1 MFPRGISDI
10 IITGEL
16 AQRSSGDPDYLRE
29 KLAFRE
35 LACDMANDPGEVLPR
50 LVRLAM
56 QACEAVSA
64 GICSLDRDDRAFRWF
79 ALHGSLAIFEGT
91 RTPLDF
97 SPCGVTL
104 ASNGPVLTKHP
115 ETAYDWI
122 RDAGI
127 VVPKVLL
134 VPLQL
139 GAAGDAGAVGTLWVV
154 ATESLH
160 FSQEHARVLTELA
173 AFAAIALRMV
183 QAEERLQAA
192 LRDQEQLT
200 QEMAHRVKNLL
211 AVTSGM
217 LRLTARTSNSKE
229 ELLTKL
235 SGRLEA
241 LSAAQ
246 QLARS
251 SLGDGKISGV
261 TLRQVLATVLRPYGH
276 ALMKG
281 PDVHLGDHATNSMAV
296 IFHELATNATK
307 YGALSTERG
316 TIALKWSMEADELNI
331 EWKETGGPAVSEPA
345 REGFG
350 TTLVRSTVNRHGGR
364 MIWRWL
370 PEGLIVSI
378 DTPTANLVS

>member
-1 MFPRGISDI
+1 MFPGAISDI
-10 IITGEL
+10 IITDEL
-16 AQRSSGDPDYLRE
+16 AERRSGDPDYLRE

-64 GICSLDRDDRAFRWF
+64 GISILDRNDRTFRWF

-97 SPCGVTL
+97 SPCGLTL
-104 ASNGPVLTKHP
+104 AGKGPMLMKHP
-115 ETAYDWI
+115 ETVYDWI

-127 VVPKVLL
+127 LVPEVLL

-139 GAAGDAGAVGTLWVV
+139 GAKGDAGAVGTLWVV
-154 ATESLH
+154 ATESPH

-173 AFAAIALRMV
+173 AFATIALRMV
-183 QAEERLQAA
+183 QSEERLQAA

-211 AVTSGM
+211 AVTGGM

-229 ELLTKL
+229 ELVTKL
-235 SGRLEA
+235 SGRLDA

-246 QLARS
+246 QLVRS
-251 SLGDGKISGV
+251 SVGDGRISGV
-261 TLRQVLATVLRPYGH
+261 SLRQVLVKVLRPYDH
-276 ALMKG
+276 VLMSG
-281 PDVHLGDHATNSMAV
+281 PDNHLGDQATSSMAL

-307 YGALSTERG
+307 YGALSAEGG
-316 TIALKWSMEADELNI
+316 TVELNWSIEGHELSI
-331 EWKETGGPAVSEPA
+331 EWKETGGPAVLEPVS
-345 REGFG
+345 EGFG
-350 TTLVRSTVNRHGGR
+350 TSLVRSTVSRHGGR
-364 MIWRWL
+364 MVWQWP

-378 DTPTANLVS
+378 KAPTASLVC